1 MTLQF
6 RLESKLDD
14 FNKAQNDISKS
25 QERFKRNSEFENH
38 VLTKRQVQS
47 NVRLENNNIDK
58 SKSLLIFYHLTVN

>member
-14 FNKAQNDISKS
+14 FNKAQSDISKS
-25 QERFKRNSEFENH
+25 QERFKRNSEFENY

-47 NVRLENNNIDK
+47 NARLENNNIDK
-58 SKSLLIFYHLTVN
+58 SKSLLIFYYLTVN